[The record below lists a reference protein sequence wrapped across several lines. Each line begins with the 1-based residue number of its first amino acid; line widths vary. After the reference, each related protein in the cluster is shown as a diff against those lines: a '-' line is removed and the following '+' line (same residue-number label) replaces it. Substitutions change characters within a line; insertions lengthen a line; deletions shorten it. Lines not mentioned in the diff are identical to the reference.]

1 VGSALSTSRGVPSI
15 RTVVPPAASL
25 VSRLKVGPLRR
36 REPLPTCRRECANP
50 ASGTALEL
58 GLCIE
63 HLAAYLAEHGELLA
77 EKEAQRAKYAGYH
90 KTKSDTTNRAEEDLP
105 EEDVQ

>member
-1 VGSALSTSRGVPSI
+1 MSTSRGVPSI
-15 RTVVPPAASL
+15 RTVVPPTASL
-25 VSRLKVGPLRR
+25 ARGLKAGTPQRQAQF
-36 REPLPTCRRECANP
+36 PICRRDCANP

-90 KTKSDTTNRAEEDLP
+90 KTKSDTTNRAEEDLT
-105 EEDVQ
+105 EEDVH